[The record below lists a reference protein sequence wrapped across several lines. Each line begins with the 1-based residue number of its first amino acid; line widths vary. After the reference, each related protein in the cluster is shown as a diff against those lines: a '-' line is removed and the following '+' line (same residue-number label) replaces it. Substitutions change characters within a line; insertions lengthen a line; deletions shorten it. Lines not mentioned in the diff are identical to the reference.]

1 MNGKKSKLI
10 RRRAKELQLEWINSL
25 MPEGETIT
33 EEKLDEALPPDKYY
47 MSQGTLYLSF
57 MNYKWIEKRLKKDIN
72 LKLENLINSN
82 A

>member
-1 MNGKKSKLI
+1 MNGKTSKLI

-25 MPEGETIT
+25 VPEGETIT
-33 EEKLDEALPPDKYY
+33 EENLDEALPPDKYY
-47 MSQGTLYLSF
+47 MSQGTLYLSI

>member
-1 MNGKKSKLI
+1 MNGKKAKLI

-47 MSQGTLYLSF
+47 MSMGTLYLSF

>member
-1 MNGKKSKLI
+1 MNGKTSKLI

-33 EEKLDEALPPDKYY
+33 AEKLDEALPDDEYY
-47 MSQGTLYLSF
+47 ISRGTIHLSF
-57 MNYKWIEKRLKKDIN
+57 MNHKWIEKKLKKDIN
-72 LKLENLINSN
+72 LKLENLITSN

>member
-10 RRRAKELQLEWINSL
+10 RRRARELQMEWISSL
-25 MPEGETIT
+25 LPEGETIT
-33 EEKLDEALPPDKYY
+33 AEKLDEALPSDKYY
-47 MSQGTLYLSF
+47 MSMGTLYLSF
-57 MNYKWIEKRLKKDIN
+57 MNYKLIEKKLKKDIN